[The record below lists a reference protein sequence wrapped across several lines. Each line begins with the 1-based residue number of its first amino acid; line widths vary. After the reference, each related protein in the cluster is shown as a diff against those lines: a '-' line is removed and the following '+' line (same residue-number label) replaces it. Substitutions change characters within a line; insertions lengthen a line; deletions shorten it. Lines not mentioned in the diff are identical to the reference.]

1 MVLVWACD
9 SGPTELL
16 VARVHDGV
24 AVPVDAC
31 GSGAASPQLR
41 RLTREEYDHTVRDLL
56 GDTTRPANVFVPDEE
71 RGGYRV
77 GLNVSPAL
85 FSQYGQAAERLA
97 ADATAL
103 AGCEPIDRACASAFV
118 ERFGRRAYR
127 RPLERGEIEAL
138 LALFDEA
145 AARTTATGG
154 LEVVIATMLQS
165 PHFLYRIERTRSGR
179 LAPYEIASSL
189 SYFLWQSMPDDAL
202 LEAAANGTLD
212 TDDGVELEARRLL
225 DDPRADD
232 AIASFHEQWL
242 EIGELP
248 AAERDPDRFPEFS
261 MELALSM
268 LEETRRFAIDTVR
281 NDGRLTTLLRSR
293 RSFADAPLA
302 AIYGVDPPPEPFGEV
317 ELGPERLGILTH
329 ASVLA
334 VHAHSDQTSPVRRG
348 AFVRA
353 RLLCQ
358 DVPPPPDDRPLMVP
372 PAGSAVTA
380 RERLALH
387 RTDPVCASCHT
398 LMDPI
403 GLGFENYD
411 AIGRYRTEEG
421 GMPIDA
427 SGEVTA
433 SLDADGEFVGAVELA
448 ERLASSRAVSDC
460 YATQWY
466 RFAMGRRDVAGERCV
481 LDDVAERFAESGDI
495 RELLVDIATSRSFL
509 HREVRP

>member
-1 MVLVWACD
+1 MVVLFACD
-9 SGPTELL
+9 SGPSEPLA
-16 VARVHDGV
+16 VRVHDGV
-24 AVPVDAC
+24 KVPVDGC
-31 GSGAASPQLR
+31 GSGSSAPQLR

-56 GDTTRPANVFVPDEE
+56 GDTTSPANVFVPDEE

-77 GLNVSPAL
+77 GLNMSPAL
-85 FSQYGQAAERLA
+85 FAQYVSAAERLA
-97 ADATAL
+97 ADATPL
-103 AGCEPIDRACASAFV
+103 AGCDPVDRECAAAFIAS
-118 ERFGRRAYR
+118 FGRRAYR
-127 RPLERGEIEAL
+127 RPLAESEVESL
-138 LALFDEA
+138 LGVFDA
-145 AARTTATGG
+145 TAARATPSAG
-154 LEVVIATMLQS
+154 LEVVIATILQS

-202 LEAAANGTLD
+202 LDAAADGELD
-212 TDDGVELEARRLL
+212 TDDGVALEARRLL

-248 AAERDPDRFPEFS
+248 AAERDPDRFPAFS

-268 LEETRRFAIDTVR
+268 LDETRRFAIDTVR

-293 RSFADAPLA
+293 RSFVDAPLA
-302 AIYGVDPPPEPFGEV
+302 ELYGIDAPAEPFGEV

-334 VHAHSDQTSPVRRG
+334 AHAHSDQTSPVRRG

-353 RLLCQ
+353 RVLCQ

-372 PAGSAVTA
+372 PAGSAATA

-403 GLGFENYD
+403 GLGLENYD

-421 GMPIDA
+421 GVPIDA

-433 SLDADGEFVGAVELA
+433 SADADGEFLGAVELA
-448 ERLASSRAVSDC
+448 ERLSSSRAVSDC

-466 RFAMGRRDVAGERCV
+466 RFAMGRRDVAPERCV
-481 LDDVAERFAESGDI
+481 LDDVADRFAETGDI
-495 RELLVDIATSRSFL
+495 RELLVDIATSHSFL
-509 HREVRP
+509 HREVSP